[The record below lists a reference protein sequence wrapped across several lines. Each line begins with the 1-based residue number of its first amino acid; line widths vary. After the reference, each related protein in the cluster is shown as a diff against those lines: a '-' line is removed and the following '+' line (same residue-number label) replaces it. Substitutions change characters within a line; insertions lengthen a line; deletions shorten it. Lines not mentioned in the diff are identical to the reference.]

1 MSRKSILFASMIVLF
16 GATASSQSSSVTGIV
31 TDPSGAVVA
40 GATVTLTNAGTG
52 LQWTMLT
59 TDKGYYSIPLLK
71 AGTYR
76 LAVQA
81 AGFKVSQLPVLA
93 LEVSQTV
100 RQDFQLEIGEL
111 TQQVNVEATAPAL
124 DKESAV
130 RGSIFHER
138 PVQDLPLNGRNFIK
152 LAQLAAGA

>member
-1 MSRKSILFASMIVLF
+1 MILLF
-16 GATASSQSSSVTGIV
+16 GTTASSQSSSVTGIV

-52 LQWTMLT
+52 LQWTTLT

-71 AGTYR
+71 TGKYR

-81 AGFKVSQLPVLA
+81 AGFKVSQLPELA

-100 RQDFQLEIGEL
+100 RQDFMLEIGEL
-111 TQQVNVEATAPAL
+111 IQQVDVVATAPAQR
-124 DKESAV
+124 KRCA
-130 RGSIFHER
+130 RQH
-138 PVQDLPLNGRNFIK
+138 LP
-152 LAQLAAGA
+152 